1 MTRRSKSANLAKPR
15 KYPANRDADATRAR
29 ILKAAR
35 LLFSRNSYDGVG
47 IREIAAEAGTDPAL
61 PIRYFGSK
69 EGLLREVAARAFGT
83 EDFFNGDVSSLPE
96 VAAGHLLGELNE
108 LTWRT
113 GYDPFRLLLFS
124 LGSET
129 AGPILA
135 EYLDKDFITPLAAA
149 LKGKLARERAV
160 MLAAHI
166 LGLALTR
173 VALSS
178 RGGERLQKKVLHA
191 LLVKSLQ
198 AAIAPEG
205 MNRP

>member
-1 MTRRSKSANLAKPR
+1 
-15 KYPANRDADATRAR
+15 
-29 ILKAAR
+29 
-35 LLFSRNSYDGVG
+35 
-47 IREIAAEAGTDPAL
+47 
-61 PIRYFGSK
+61 
-69 EGLLREVAARAFGT
+69 
-83 EDFFNGDVSSLPE
+83 
-96 VAAGHLLGELNE
+96 
-108 LTWRT
+108 
-113 GYDPFRLLLFS
+113 
-124 LGSET
+124 
-129 AGPILA
+129 
-135 EYLDKDFITPLAAA
+135 LAAA